1 MRLKIRL
8 IDHIK
13 AINICQLVETTAVRI
28 VRRTNRIDI
37 RTLQRDEILLE
48 ERGIHRPPMIG
59 VKLVT
64 VDSLEH
70 DALAVDLHDSIS
82 DAELTETD
90 AHAHD
95 LLQNPRRITH
105 ADHKM
110 VEPWVLRA
118 PKKHAGSLHRAH
130 MGLCRDDRLFPLYA
144 ISFRIA
150 EQNLD
155 MLFCRIAECEVHIKL
170 SVRIAIPLKRHG
182 TNGNILDVMLRFRV
196 EQDVAIDSREPPEV
210 LIFEPARAR
219 ITEDHRRQLVL
230 PRHEIRRQVEVCR
243 RAAVF
248 TVADEMTVEE
258 ECERRIHAAK
268 GDIDALPILG
278 HGKILHIAAD
288 GIIAHGNLARH
299 DALMPVPRV
308 RRIRVMRRSVP
319 LHLYMHRHTDRL
331 PIAAVIIRRLESLRD
346 VLGVPRIGEM
356 PNAVE
361 RAVK

>member
-1 MRLKIRL
+1 
-8 IDHIK
+8 
-13 AINICQLVETTAVRI
+13 
-28 VRRTNRIDI
+28 
-37 RTLQRDEILLE
+37 
-48 ERGIHRPPMIG
+48 
-59 VKLVT
+59 
-64 VDSLEH
+64 
-70 DALAVDLHDSIS
+70 
-82 DAELTETD
+82 
-90 AHAHD
+90 
-95 LLQNPRRITH
+95 
-105 ADHKM
+105 
-110 VEPWVLRA
+110 
-118 PKKHAGSLHRAH
+118 
-130 MGLCRDDRLFPLYA
+130 
-144 ISFRIA
+144 
-150 EQNLD
+150 
-155 MLFCRIAECEVHIKL
+155 
-170 SVRIAIPLKRHG
+170 
-182 TNGNILDVMLRFRV
+182 MLRFRV
-196 EQDVAIDSREPPEV
+196 EQDVAINSREAPEV
-210 LIFEPARAR
+210 LILEPARAR
-219 ITEDHRRQLVL
+219 IAEYHRRQLVL
-230 PRHEIRRQVEVCR
+230 PRHEIRRQVKVCR

-319 LHLYMHRHTDRL
+319 LHLDMRRHTDRL